1 MYNCT
6 PLNKGTGKFD
16 TEGFFDILNIQLNR
30 QTIHFRESLN
40 NRIHHFFIVIVYYID
55 QPIV

>member
-1 MYNCT
+1 MYILVLSMNNCT

-30 QTIHFRESLN
+30 QTIHFTEKALTIESTISSL
-40 NRIHHFFIVIVYYID
+40 
-55 QPIV
+55 